1 LICKD
6 LGNVHAS
13 LDLMR
18 GALSRGA
25 ITKERLDQSLG
36 RIRQM
41 KKRFLGRRK
50 KTSLAEVSEHFKI
63 SAES

>member
-1 LICKD
+1 
-6 LGNVHAS
+6 
-13 LDLMR
+13 MQ
-18 GALSRGA
+18 GAISRGT

-50 KTSLAEVSEHFKI
+50 KTSLAAVNEHFKI
-63 SAES
+63 GAES